1 MDSLNFDRQSL
12 STRLRLLRGTPRRFF
27 LNVFRLDYV
36 RRSLAQRQGA
46 CRRCGACCQL
56 VVRCR
61 FLKRD
66 QAGLPAC
73 RIYNICRTKNC
84 SNFPIDRRD
93 LADRNL
99 IAPHKPCGFSWP
111 AAETETAPDRR

>member
-1 MDSLNFDRQSL
+1 MDSTNFPRQSL
-12 STRLRLLRGTPRRFF
+12 STRLRLLWGTPRRFY
-27 LNVFRLDYV
+27 LNVFRPGYV

-56 VVRCR
+56 VVKCR

-84 SNFPIDRRD
+84 SNFPINRRD

-99 IAPHKPCGFSWP
+99 VAPHTPCGFSWP
-111 AAETETAPDRR
+111 ATEPEDADRR